1 MDVFHEACEKSGGER
16 VALLDSV
23 SSDDPSLRLVL
34 EQMLRD
40 HEAGGSFL
48 NDSPL
53 QCLTPRKIPPSA
65 AAAGKKF
72 GRYEVIAP
80 IGRGGMGEVWVAQD
94 TELDRRVALKFLH
107 HEAVRGRAVERL
119 TREARTVSALN
130 HPNIVTVHEVIAHE
144 EAPIIVMELVDGNSL
159 RELCGTPQP
168 VDDLI
173 HVGLQIARALAAA
186 HAHGIIHRDI
196 KPENILLRRDGYV
209 KVLDFGLARHVAG
222 DTLRFSGNDLQGGGT
237 LPAGTLR
244 YMSPE
249 QARGESLSPASDLFS
264 FGLVLYELAAG
275 QHAFPRDSPGEAM
288 QAILTQQAIAP
299 SLVNSLMPRGLD
311 SLILSMLA
319 TDPGARPSAEDAAR
333 TLNTLQGLATSSSL
347 SALHSADSVRSAR
360 WGKWITAG
368 RFLLL
373 AVLLL
378 AGGVLTWFWRHHGA
392 IEKQPA
398 FYQVTTLVPENRA
411 TAAAISP
418 DGKQA
423 AYANADGISVRNMQ
437 NGDTKSLLAPADYVV
452 DRLAWFADDRTLVA
466 SGFSSANY
474 VPSIWIVSGNGALP
488 RLLRMNARAAS
499 PSPDGRHIAF
509 VTPDQLEIWV
519 MEANGENPRR
529 IVARAG
535 DATEFVFWSPDGRRL
550 MFQRRHFTGRR
561 YSLSYES
568 IALATG
574 SIVATGEDLGMRAA
588 SELPDGRLMFLRW
601 DNRSFT
607 SSGQLWEIKTDLA
620 TGAFLGKPRKIASA
634 TGDDGTLFDL
644 SVTAD
649 GKRAMVLRSS
659 DQNSIFVGD
668 FDPSSP
674 SITNIRRLTLDERT
688 NYPHAWTADGR
699 AVIFESDRNG
709 NFDLFKQEVD
719 RRTPE
724 TLVATPLTEIL
735 PQLTPD
741 GQFVLYA
748 ARPLESERPWYYKP
762 GTYKL
767 MRVPV
772 TGGTPAEVPIGGL
785 LDEFRC
791 ALAPGKRCVLR
802 TTLADGHFAYYD
814 LDPIKG
820 KGRELARTKSSLR
833 ILGDWDV
840 SPDGTQVAIP
850 NHDSREARIRIV
862 SLQQTEHNS
871 MQKREVVLAGLANL
885 NGLVW
890 AADGSGWFVSV
901 NTTVGNRM
909 LYVPL
914 DGRYRSLGDI
924 TGWAVPSPDGRRV
937 AFLDRVTATNAWVID
952 RR

>member
-1 MDVFHEACEKSGGER
+1 MDVFHKACEKSGGER

-53 QCLTPRKIPPSA
+53 QCLTPGKIPPSA

-107 HEAVRGRAVERL
+107 HEVVGGRAVERL
-119 TREARTVSALN
+119 RREARTVSALN

-144 EAPIIVMELVDGNSL
+144 EAAIIVMELVDGNSL

-173 HVGLQIARALAAA
+173 HIGLQIARALAAA

-196 KPENILLRRDGYV
+196 KPENILLRRDGYL
-209 KVLDFGLARHVAG
+209 KVLDFGLARHVAA

-249 QARGESLSPASDLFS
+249 QARGESLSPASDVFS

-275 QHAFPRDSPGEAM
+275 RHAFPRDSAGEAM
-288 QAILTQQAIAP
+288 QAILIEQAIAP
-299 SLVNSLMPRGLD
+299 SFVNSRMPPGLD

-319 TDPGARPSAEDAAR
+319 ADPGARPSAEDVAR
-333 TLNTLQGLATSSSL
+333 TLKNLEALATSSSL
-347 SALHSADSVRSAR
+347 SALASADRIRSAR

-368 RFLLL
+368 RFLRL

-378 AGGVLTWFWRHHGA
+378 AGGILAWLWRHHGA

-398 FYQVTTLVPENRA
+398 FRQITTLVPENRA

-423 AYANADGISVRNMQ
+423 AYANADGIFVRSMQ
-437 NGDTKSLLAPADYVV
+437 NGDTRTLPAPADYVV
-452 DRLAWFADDRTLVA
+452 DRLAWFADNGRLVA
-466 SGFSSANY
+466 SGFSRETYIPSVWLISAN
-474 VPSIWIVSGNGALP
+474 GAP
-488 RLLRMNARAAS
+488 RRLLRTNARVAS
-499 PSPDGRHIAF
+499 PSPDGTHIVF
-509 VTPDQLEIWV
+509 VTADKSQIWV
-519 MEANGENPRR
+519 METNGKQARCV
-529 IVARAG
+529 VAGLADG
-535 DATEFVFWSPDGRRL
+535 VQFIFWSPDGRRL
-550 MFQRRHFTGRR
+550 TFKPRRRSSS
-561 YSLSYES
+561 YKPNSYES
-568 IALATG
+568 VALATG
-574 SIVATGEDLGMRAA
+574 KVVAIAGDSWMSSA
-588 SELPDGRLMFLRW
+588 SALPDGRVMFLRW
-601 DNRSFT
+601 DTLNFT
-607 SSGQLWEIKTDLA
+607 SSSQLWEVKTDSA
-620 TGAFLGKPRKIASA
+620 TGAFVGKPRKIADVI
-634 TGDDGTLFDL
+634 GDGTTLLDL

-649 GKRAMVLRSS
+649 GKQAMVLKRS
-659 DQNSIFVGD
+659 DQNTIFVGD
-668 FDPSSP
+668 FDQSSP
-674 SITNIRRLTLDERT
+674 SISNIRRLTLEERT
-688 NYPHAWTADGR
+688 NNPHAWTADSR
-699 AVIFESDRNG
+699 EVIFESDRSG
-709 NFDLFKQEVD
+709 NYDLFKQAID
-719 RRTPE
+719 RRTPD
-724 TLVATPLTEIL
+724 TLIATPLTEIL

-741 GQFVLYA
+741 GRFVLYA
-748 ARPLESERPWYYKP
+748 ARPPESERHWYYKP
-762 GTYKL
+762 RTYKL
-767 MRVPV
+767 MRVEV
-772 TGGTPAEVPIGGL
+772 NGGVAAEVPIGGA

-791 ALAPGKRCVLR
+791 ALGPGRRCVLR
-802 TTLADGHFAYYD
+802 APLSAGYRAYYD

-820 KGRELARTKSSLR
+820 KGRELARTKLSMT
-833 ILGDWDV
+833 ILGDWDI
-840 SPDGTQVAIP
+840 SPDGTHVAIP
-850 NHDSREARIRIV
+850 NHDPREARIKV
-862 SLQQTEHNS
+862 VALEPGPNDL
-871 MQKREVVLAGLANL
+871 RERDVVLPGLASL
-885 NGLVW
+885 RGLVW

-901 NTTVGNRM
+901 DTTVGNRM
-909 LYVPL
+909 LYVYL

-924 TGWAVPSPDGRRV
+924 QGWAVPSPDGRRV